1 MELKLQKW
9 GNSYGIRIPS
19 IFLKELNIKENDKIN
34 IEQIEDKIIIS
45 KSKKQKV
52 SLKEMFSKYKGHN
65 QSKEF
70 TWDEPVGKE
79 IW

>member
-19 IFLKELNIKENDKIN
+19 IFLKELNLKENDKIS
-34 IEQIEDKIIIS
+34 IEKVEDKIIIS

-52 SLKEMFSKYKGHN
+52 SLKKLFADYKGKN
-65 QSKEF
+65 PNKDFS
-70 TWDEPVGKE
+70 WDDPVGKE

>member
-19 IFLKELNIKENDKIN
+19 IFLKELNIKENDKIL
-34 IEQIEDKIIIS
+34 IEKQDDKIVIS

-52 SLKEMFSKYKGHN
+52 SLREKFNNYKGKN
-65 QSKEF
+65 LSNEYS
-70 TWDEPVGKE
+70 WDEAVGRE

>member
-19 IFLKELNIKENDKIN
+19 VFLKELNIKENEKLN
-34 IEQIEDKIIIS
+34 IEKLEDKIIIS

-52 SLKEMFSKYKGHN
+52 SLKKLFSEYKGN
-65 QSKEF
+65 NESESF
-70 TWDEPVGKE
+70 NWDEPVGKE

>member
-19 IFLKELNIKENDKIN
+19 VFLKELNIKENEKLN
-34 IEQIEDKIIIS
+34 IEKQEDKIIIS

-52 SLKEMFSKYKGHN
+52 SLKKLFSEYKEKN
-65 QSKEF
+65 ENDNFS
-70 TWDEPVGKE
+70 WDEPVGKE

>member
-19 IFLKELNIKENDKIN
+19 VFLKELNIKENEKLN
-34 IEQIEDKIIIS
+34 IEKQEDKIIIS

-52 SLKEMFSKYKGHN
+52 SLKKLFSEYKGN
-65 QSKEF
+65 NESENF
-70 TWDEPVGKE
+70 SWDEPVGKE